1 VLIPHG
7 AAAAVAPDD
16 DARDDARDDAAPATS
31 TADPN
36 TSPDRTAIV
45 SRLART

>member
-7 AAAAVAPDD
+7 AAAAVAPD
-16 DARDDARDDAAPATS
+16 DDARDDAAPATS